1 MSGAQQYRKIH
12 QRGKLFRTNQQD
24 ALNILQ
30 NAQIASTSSLVAHQ
44 DLYAVPYPDHNHPD
58 LRLDLD
64 TPPTYASTVIDVLT
78 MDPES
83 YKLSHQRQAFMHV
96 FEKQKNWYFNASRSP
111 PITEK
116 EWDIYD
122 TRLRTLIIDHVFNSL
137 LKRQRLDEQTKRLLK
152 GHVSTTDSLSSTP
165 QSRFQDTLSS
175 MVTPHLNEYF
185 FICEDPE
192 IERQALENISW
203 RQLGLATIPA
213 EPKRNASASG
223 EWLKYKRALQANTD
237 AMVKLREYINHCYVW
252 FLHTVSTKEVQDEF
266 KQLHSEFVCAKLR
279 ENSRAKFTAQV
290 LVNHITSHYLTD
302 NTDQIKLLER
312 KIEKVV
318 RYENE
323 SLMEWLDRF
332 QKPITKLEI
341 AKEQTITDEAE
352 LKALWKD
359 LFVGNIS
366 GVEHTVIN
374 RDMAALKMDPT
385 SNFTPGDF
393 QAVEQYRLG
402 KFDVLAF
409 RKMLTHIKTF
419 PLYKP
424 DRAVRMF
431 NDNKWTKLDLGTPSY
446 VKPPDG
452 GSTTAT
458 RKRRLTEGQK
468 PVTTYKRS
476 VSSKRQ
482 TTARNFLTPL
492 SDDGNETLEATALL
506 TPQTKRN
513 KALLSKPRLPKE
525 QWCKHDNCI
534 KRKTHMYHTTQTC
547 KFPPSSATQ
556 GLKKKFIKPLNKD
569 RRPASNLFPKTKD
582 VGPCWNCHEMG
593 HLQRDCP
600 RIKKAAN
607 FLSTWEESA
616 CLLSELFTTEAEQ
629 DAAWRVLANVDKLCL
644 QCLRSP
650 AECQRTCQHESPSF
664 LAAARSVKTK
674 IGHNPELLDMFRHAY
689 EHVDAEGTGDVGPA
703 TAHAFLT
710 NVGGQDLAELTDGA
724 AAEIA
729 DMESSSADVSLDT
742 DTALN
747 QQEPFNAETID
758 GESHESDM
766 LDEQPLEFFFT
777 RFENEHVTPCTNVGI
792 ECNSSLY
799 HQLHQVIEDKPL
811 WQHEATN
818 LKSTAGNKGKI
829 AVGVANILVPE
840 DNGNSS
846 WQTRKVYLDS
856 CGSFPLVQMEELHD
870 VKDAAEYGL
879 PRMRFST
886 LESKTS
892 WYDKV
897 GLMRL
902 RIQNGPVRN
911 IRAYA
916 YTTKSTVS
924 HSNTGSFYLFDM
936 STLLDLNIDLRAH
949 MLESRDGNCIPLR
962 TINVRPQRWKVG
974 GVRRDTKTGP
984 KFSAP
989 HNKRRAVAR
998 EAKALMTKWKAYVKE
1013 QKRHIANTAKAFR
1026 QSLTARE
1033 NSPDGECNCMP
1044 RIVDSLTLEDYLHL
1058 QEDLQALT
1066 LQGTVQDALQY
1077 ESESQP
1083 LLHTC
1088 CSPTPQHSGAGDEAK

>member
-1 MSGAQQYRKIH
+1 
-12 QRGKLFRTNQQD
+12 
-24 ALNILQ
+24 
-30 NAQIASTSSLVAHQ
+30 
-44 DLYAVPYPDHNHPD
+44 
-58 LRLDLD
+58 
-64 TPPTYASTVIDVLT
+64 
-78 MDPES
+78 
-83 YKLSHQRQAFMHV
+83 
-96 FEKQKNWYFNASRSP
+96 
-111 PITEK
+111 
-116 EWDIYD
+116 
-122 TRLRTLIIDHVFNSL
+122 
-137 LKRQRLDEQTKRLLK
+137 
-152 GHVSTTDSLSSTP
+152 
-165 QSRFQDTLSS
+165 
-175 MVTPHLNEYF
+175 
-185 FICEDPE
+185 
-192 IERQALENISW
+192 
-203 RQLGLATIPA
+203 
-213 EPKRNASASG
+213 
-223 EWLKYKRALQANTD
+223 
-237 AMVKLREYINHCYVW
+237 
-252 FLHTVSTKEVQDEF
+252 
-266 KQLHSEFVCAKLR
+266 
-279 ENSRAKFTAQV
+279 
-290 LVNHITSHYLTD
+290 
-302 NTDQIKLLER
+302 
-312 KIEKVV
+312 
-318 RYENE
+318 
-323 SLMEWLDRF
+323 
-332 QKPITKLEI
+332 
-341 AKEQTITDEAE
+341 
-352 LKALWKD
+352 
-359 LFVGNIS
+359 
-366 GVEHTVIN
+366 
-374 RDMAALKMDPT
+374 
-385 SNFTPGDF
+385 
-393 QAVEQYRLG
+393 
-402 KFDVLAF
+402 
-409 RKMLTHIKTF
+409 
-419 PLYKP
+419 
-424 DRAVRMF
+424 
-431 NDNKWTKLDLGTPSY
+431 
-446 VKPPDG
+446 
-452 GSTTAT
+452 
-458 RKRRLTEGQK
+458 
-468 PVTTYKRS
+468 
-476 VSSKRQ
+476 
-482 TTARNFLTPL
+482 
-492 SDDGNETLEATALL
+492 
-506 TPQTKRN
+506 
-513 KALLSKPRLPKE
+513 
-525 QWCKHDNCI
+525 
-534 KRKTHMYHTTQTC
+534 
-547 KFPPSSATQ
+547 
-556 GLKKKFIKPLNKD
+556 
-569 RRPASNLFPKTKD
+569 
-582 VGPCWNCHEMG
+582 
-593 HLQRDCP
+593 
-600 RIKKAAN
+600 
-607 FLSTWEESA
+607 
-616 CLLSELFTTEAEQ
+616 
-629 DAAWRVLANVDKLCL
+629 
-644 QCLRSP
+644 
-650 AECQRTCQHESPSF
+650 
-664 LAAARSVKTK
+664 
-674 IGHNPELLDMFRHAY
+674 MFRHAY

-792 ECNSSLY
+792 ECNSTLY

-989 HNKRRAVAR
+989 HKKRRAVAK

-1066 LQGTVQDALQY
+1066 LRGTVQDALQY

>member
-1 MSGAQQYRKIH
+1 MSGAQQYRKTH
-12 QRGKLFRTNQQD
+12 QRGKLVRQNHQD

-44 DLYAVPYPDHNHPD
+44 DLFAVPYPDHNHPD
-58 LRLDLD
+58 LCLDHGMQ
-64 TPPTYASTVIDVLT
+64 PTNASTVLDVLT

-83 YKLSHQRQAFMHV
+83 YKLIHQRQAFMHV
-96 FEKQKNWYFNASRSP
+96 FEKHKSWYFNASRSA

-116 EWDIYD
+116 EWDTYD

-137 LKRQRLDEQTKRLLK
+137 SKRQRLDEKTKQLLK

-165 QSRFQDTLSS
+165 QSRFKDALSS
-175 MVTPHLNEYF
+175 MITPHLKDYF
-185 FICEDPE
+185 FICEDPA

-203 RQLGLATIPA
+203 RQLGLASIPA
-213 EPKRNASASG
+213 EPRRNASASG
-223 EWLKYKRALQANTD
+223 EWLKYNRALQANTD

-252 FLHTVSTKEVQDEF
+252 FLHTVSTKEVQDEY

-312 KIEKVV
+312 KIEKMV

-332 QKPITKLEI
+332 QNPITKLEI
-341 AKEQTITDEAE
+341 AKEQTITDEDE

-374 RDMAALKMDPT
+374 RDMAALKVDPT

-393 QAVEQYRLG
+393 QAVEQYRFG
-402 KFDVLAF
+402 KFDVLSF

-452 GSTTAT
+452 SSTTAT
-458 RKRRLTEGQK
+458 GKRRLTEGHK
-468 PVTTYKRS
+468 NVTAYKRS
-476 VSSKRQ
+476 VNSKRQ
-482 TTARNFLTPL
+482 TSARNLFT
-492 SDDGNETLEATALL
+492 STSGTGNEALEATALL

-513 KALLSKPRLPKE
+513 KAMIAKPKLPRE
-525 QWCKHDNCI
+525 QWCRHENCI
-534 KRKTHMYHTTQTC
+534 RRKTHMYHTTQTC
-547 KFPPSSATQ
+547 KFPPSSAAQ
-556 GLKKKFIKPLNKD
+556 GTKKKFAKPLSKD

-607 FLSTWEESA
+607 LLSTWEESA
-616 CLLSELFTTEAEQ
+616 CLLSTLFTTEAEQ
-629 DAAWRVLANVDKLCL
+629 DAAWRVLANVDKMCR

-650 AECQRTCQHESPSF
+650 AECQRTCQDESPSF

-674 IGHNPELLDMFRHAY
+674 MGHNPELFDMFRQAY
-689 EHVDAEGTGDVGPA
+689 DHVDAEGMGDVGPA
-703 TAHAFLT
+703 TAHSFLT
-710 NVGGQDLAELTDGA
+710 DVGGQDQTDLTDGA

-742 DTALN
+742 DIAFN

-758 GESHESDM
+758 GESHESDT

-777 RFENEHVTPCTNVGI
+777 RFENEHLTPCTNVGI
-792 ECNSSLY
+792 ESTSTLY

-818 LKSTAGNKGKI
+818 LKSTTGGKGKI

-840 DNGNSS
+840 ENGNPS

-856 CGSFPLVQMEELHD
+856 CGSFPLVQKEELHD

-897 GLMRL
+897 GIMRL
-902 RIQNGPVRN
+902 RIQNGPTRN
-911 IRAYA
+911 IMAYA

-936 STLLDLNIDLRAH
+936 STLLDLEIDLRAH
-949 MLESRDGNCIPLR
+949 MLESRDGNCVPLR
-962 TINVRPQRWKVG
+962 TINARPQRWKVG
-974 GVRRDTKTGP
+974 GARRDTKTGP

-989 HNKRRAVAR
+989 HNKRRAVAK

-1026 QSLTARE
+1026 QSPAARE
-1033 NSPDGECNCMP
+1033 DSPNEECNCMP
-1044 RIVDSLTLEDYLHL
+1044 RIIDSLTLEDYLHL

-1088 CSPTPQHSGAGDEAK
+1088 CSPTSQLAGADGEAK